1 MTEMLSNGATA
12 PTKRI
17 EYIDAMRGFT
27 MMLVVLQHVS
37 SLCIGLD
44 DTPAYHHYLQQ
55 IRMPLFFLIS
65 GFVLYKAGVTWNLKH
80 IGGFLKKKF
89 FVQIL
94 STLVFFTLYVHF
106 TGKDFILGI
115 IDPYKY
121 YYWFT
126 YTLFT
131 YFVFYSIIRFTCRKY
146 EDIVIIIIAAVFYVI
161 NWPPLYDSIPFT
173 TDVKTALG
181 IEQWYYFCF
190 FLIGTLLKKH
200 FDLVQHILD
209 KGVTLTIC
217 ILGYFL
223 LNFYSDF
230 LPLNGVQGV
239 FLQYCKSIFGIL
251 IIFSFFRQNQAFFA
265 KEKIMGRSLQ
275 YIGKR
280 TLDIYLIHYFFLPHQ
295 LVHATSVF
303 RDYPMPAVEFAFSLL
318 ISLIVIGFCLIVS
331 NVIRL
336 SPALAYWLFGVKK
349 T

>member
-1 MTEMLSNGATA
+1 MTEIMNTEATA

-89 FVQIL
+89 SVQIL
-94 STLVFFTLYVHF
+94 STLLFFTLYIHYS
-106 TGKDFILGI
+106 GKDFMHGIL
-115 IDPYKY
+115 DTYKSG
-121 YYWFT
+121 YWFT
-126 YTLFT
+126 YTLFI
-131 YFVFYSIIRFTCRKY
+131 FFIFYSIIRFTCRKY

-161 NWPPLYDSIPFT
+161 NWPPLYDSIPFI

-190 FLIGTLLKKH
+190 FLIGTILKKH
-200 FDLVQHILD
+200 FNLVQHLLD
-209 KGVTLTIC
+209 KWYTLTIC
-217 ILGYFL
+217 VIVYFL
-223 LNFYSDF
+223 LNIYRDLIPSS
-230 LPLNGVQGV
+230 GVLGV
-239 FLQYCKSIFGIL
+239 ILQFCVSFSGIL
-251 IIFSFFRQNQAFFA
+251 IIFSFFRQNQASFT
-265 KEKIMGRSLQ
+265 KEKILGRSLQ
-275 YIGKR
+275 YIGRR
-280 TLDIYLIHYFFLPHQ
+280 TLDIYLIHYFFLPYQ

-303 RDYPMPAVEFAFSLL
+303 RDYPMPAVEFTFSLF

-336 SPALAYWLFGVKK
+336 SPTLAHWLFGVKK